1 MFQPWPNKYNKV
13 TMDKYCFILFF
24 INTKYFDNIW
34 YNTVVM
40 SMYYLEKK
48 KEKKKK
54 GRIKKNVKSLYNMC
68 KGIWWNKSLIISSI
82 SIKINNTVV
91 MSMY

>member
-24 INTKYFDNIW
+24 INKKYFDNIW

-40 SMYYLEKK
+40 LSR
-48 KEKKKK
+48 KKKK

-82 SIKINNTVV
+82 SIKIKSVLKID
-91 MSMY
+91 S

>member
-24 INTKYFDNIW
+24 INKKYFDNIW

-48 KEKKKK
+48 KKKRRREELKRMWRVFIICVK
-54 GRIKKNVKSLYNMC
+54 VYGRTSP
-68 KGIWWNKSLIISSI
+68 
-82 SIKINNTVV
+82 
-91 MSMY
+91 

>member
-1 MFQPWPNKYNKV
+1 
-13 TMDKYCFILFF
+13 
-24 INTKYFDNIW
+24 
-34 YNTVVM
+34 M

>member
-1 MFQPWPNKYNKV
+1 
-13 TMDKYCFILFF
+13 
-24 INTKYFDNIW
+24 
-34 YNTVVM
+34 M

-68 KGIWWNKSLIISSI
+68 KGIWWNKSLIINSI
-82 SIKINNTVV
+82 SIKIKSVLKID
-91 MSMY
+91 S